1 VKLNELI
8 IFCIGN
14 STLKHV
20 IEGKIEGG
28 EDEEEDVRAAA
39 G

>member
-1 VKLNELI
+1 MHTIKGWEANWMGHVLRSHCL
-8 IFCIGN
+8 
-14 STLKHV
+14 LKHV

-28 EDEEEDVRAAA
+28 IEVA